1 MADKSLP
8 LDPEPQYMLI
18 VAHQQ
23 AKRRS
28 QKCHDSSKANLKDQN
43 WAVAQLLEISTPS
56 TR

>member
-18 VAHQQ
+18 VTHQQ

-43 WAVAQLLEISTPS
+43 LGSGPITGNFRPFH
-56 TR
+56 